1 MKTSTLAAVALC
13 AATLLGA
20 GTALAQDKP
29 VHLRISHWVPPSHP
43 LQPALEE
50 WAARVKKESKG
61 TITSTIYPSQQ
72 LGKAFDHYDMARDG
86 VADMTYVSP
95 GYQPGRFPI
104 IAGAA
109 LPFLFSNATGGTAAL
124 DQWYRKYAAKEM
136 SDVHFCLAFVHDP
149 GALFTRDKKVVEPSD
164 IKGMKIRPSTGTI
177 AAFVTDLGGTNV
189 QAAAPEAREVLARGV
204 ADGITFPWGSI
215 GLFGID
221 KVVKYAMEVPLYT
234 TPFVMVMHKQ
244 TYDSMSPMQKKA
256 IDDNCNT
263 AAAVRLASPWAKFE
277 HDGIAKISKE
287 PGHVIYKLTAKQTA
301 DWVKAAEPLK
311 QRWITAAKK
320 AGLAD
325 PEAALSDLKADLKK
339 NNALLKVD

>member
-1 MKTSTLAAVALC
+1 MKTGKFAALALA
-13 AATLLGA
+13 AATLFGA
-20 GTALAQDKP
+20 GAALAQDKP
-29 VHLRISHWVPPSHP
+29 IHLRISHWVPPTHP

-50 WAARVKKESKG
+50 WAARVKKESNG

-109 LPFLFSNATGGTAAL
+109 LPFLFSNASGGTAAL
-124 DQWYRKYAAKEM
+124 DEWYRKYAAKEM

-149 GALFTRDKKVVEPSD
+149 GALFTRDKKVLLPSD
-164 IKGMKIRPSTGTI
+164 MKGMKIRPATGTI
-177 AAFVTDLGGTNV
+177 AALVTNLGGTNV
-189 QAAAPEAREVLARGV
+189 QASAPEAREVLARGV

-215 GLFGID
+215 VLFGID
-221 KVVKYAMEVPLYT
+221 KVVKYAMELPLYT

-244 TYDSMSPMQKKA
+244 TYDAMSPTQKKA

-263 AAAVRLASPWAKFE
+263 EAAVRLAAPWGKFE
-277 HDGIAKISKE
+277 HDGIAKISAE
-287 PGHVIYKLTAKQTA
+287 PNHVVYKLNAEQTA
-301 DWVKAAEPLK
+301 AWVKAAEPLTA
-311 QRWITAAKK
+311 RWEAEAKK

-325 PEAALSDLKADLKK
+325 PAAALNDLKADLKK
-339 NNALLKVD
+339 NDALLKVE